1 MKIWTLGIAAMLVAA
16 TPAAGQD
23 MSKFEKGPVFTEY
36 GPHAAVESD
45 MPIPQGSFFKV
56 AFDASDAADHG
67 KINRKFESLAR
78 FINMHVANGVPEKNI
93 HLAIVLHGGAVQDVL
108 SEEAYGKRHDGA
120 ANANADLVRQLLAH
134 NVRFIVCGQSAT
146 ASGIDKAELMEGV
159 EMALSAMT
167 AHALLQH
174 EGFTTNP
181 F

>member
-16 TPAAGQD
+16 TPASGQD
-23 MSKFEKGPVFTEY
+23 MSTFEKGPVFTEY

-56 AFDASDAADHG
+56 AFDASDAAEEG
-67 KINRKFESLAR
+67 EINRQFESLAR

-93 HLAIVLHGGAVQDVL
+93 HLAIVLHGGAVEDVL
-108 SEEAYGKRHDGA
+108 SDEAFGKRHDGA
-120 ANANADLVRQLLAH
+120 ANANADIDRQLLAH

-146 ASGIDKAELMEGV
+146 ASGIDKAELIEGV